1 MEGLSRVIKTDF
13 SSFFC
18 PNPLLH
24 KYLGQSAGA
33 FLKNATQ
40 NTIEPKDYKINLSAW
55 PEAEE
60 ETTSEASKLDHDH
73 TTLREVSESLAM
85 LRAEA

>member
-18 PNPLLH
+18 PNPLLP

-40 NTIEPKDYKINLSAW
+40 NTIEPKDYKINLSA
-55 PEAEE
+55 
-60 ETTSEASKLDHDH
+60 
-73 TTLREVSESLAM
+73 
-85 LRAEA
+85 